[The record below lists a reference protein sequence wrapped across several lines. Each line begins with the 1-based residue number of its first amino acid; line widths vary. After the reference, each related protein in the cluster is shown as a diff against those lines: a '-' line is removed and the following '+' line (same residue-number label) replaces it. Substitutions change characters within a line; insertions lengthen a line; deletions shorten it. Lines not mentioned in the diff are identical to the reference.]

1 MIIIGKQKRKTKLLS
16 EQESNIKQ
24 DDVELRSEIES
35 LRGILLAK
43 LGDVEEHD
51 GSLELVS
58 LHIYMFMMDLYAQ

>member
-1 MIIIGKQKRKTKLLS
+1 M
-16 EQESNIKQ
+16 KQ

-51 GSLELVS
+51 GSSELVI
-58 LHIYMFMMDLYAQ
+58 LLIYICL